1 MNSFFQRISERA
13 PWFLLGA
20 CIALFWF
27 LGFGY
32 LSMIFSVL
40 PMWGGEVPR
49 YYVFL
54 YPSFSIVPLALV
66 LSLFRKHNVV
76 SGILFVAILFTVY
89 AGVQTKKLADYSIAR
104 SGRSFYSA
112 LKEHFFGDTRL
123 Q

>member
-1 MNSFFQRISERA
+1 MNSFSQSISERA
-13 PWFLLGA
+13 SWFLFGA

-54 YPSFSIVPLALV
+54 HPTFSIIPLAIV
-66 LSLFRKHNVV
+66 LSLFRRHNVV
-76 SGILFVAILFTVY
+76 SGILTVAILFTVY

-104 SGRSFYSA
+104 SGRSFSSA
-112 LKEHFFGDTRL
+112 LKEHFL
-123 Q
+123 QNTGSK